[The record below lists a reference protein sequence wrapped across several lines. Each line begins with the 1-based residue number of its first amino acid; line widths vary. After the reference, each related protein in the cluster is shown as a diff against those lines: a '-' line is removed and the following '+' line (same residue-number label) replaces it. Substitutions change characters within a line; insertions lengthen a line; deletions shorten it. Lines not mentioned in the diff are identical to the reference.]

1 MKVKE
6 LLEYQSFVT
15 KRATPSDM
23 FEGELNQH
31 YSESKGE
38 HIDLVDMD
46 LVHLIR
52 SYSKCIGQKQDDEM
66 YFDMANKRLLVEKL
80 DSVSR
85 IVASAK
91 NLLVDKSE

>member
-1 MKVKE
+1 MKVRE

-15 KRATPSDM
+15 KRAIPSDM
-23 FEGELNQH
+23 AEDLNQH
-31 YSESKGE
+31 YSVSKDE
-38 HIDLVDMD
+38 WINLIDMD

-52 SYSKCIGQKQDDEM
+52 SYSKCLEGNTISDT
-66 YFDMANKRLLVEKL
+66 NILVEKL

-91 NLLVDKSE
+91 DLLVDKS

>member
-15 KRATPSDM
+15 KRETPCDM
-23 FEGELNQH
+23 MNDGDLNQH

-52 SYSKCIGQKQDDEM
+52 SYSKCLNGNVVSDT
-66 YFDMANKRLLVEKL
+66 NLLVEKL

-91 NLLVDKSE
+91 DLLVDKSK

>member
-1 MKVKE
+1 MKVRE

-46 LVHLIR
+46 LVNLIR
-52 SYSKCIGQKQDDEM
+52 AYSKCLEGSDNFLKSKMINDT
-66 YFDMANKRLLVEKL
+66 NILVEKL
-80 DSVSR
+80 DSISR

-91 NLLVDKSE
+91 DLLVDKSE

>member
-1 MKVKE
+1 MKVRE

-52 SYSKCIGQKQDDEM
+52 SYSKCLDVHKNDFDSRFHVQDIIKKVKEQI
-66 YFDMANKRLLVEKL
+66 EEI
-80 DSVSR
+80 DS
-85 IVASAK
+85 II
-91 NLLVDKSE
+91 D

>member
-1 MKVKE
+1 MKVRE

-23 FEGELNQH
+23 DNGDLNRH

-38 HIDLVDMD
+38 HINLLDMD

-52 SYSKCIGQKQDDEM
+52 SYSKCLDGNVVSDTNI
-66 YFDMANKRLLVEKL
+66 LVEKL
-80 DSVSR
+80 DSISR

-91 NLLVDKSE
+91 DLLVDKS

>member
-1 MKVKE
+1 MKVRE
-6 LLEYQSFVT
+6 LLEYQSFIT

-23 FEGELNQH
+23 DNGDLNRH

-38 HIDLVDMD
+38 HIDLVDKD

-52 SYSKCIGQKQDDEM
+52 SYSKCL
-66 YFDMANKRLLVEKL
+66 DMGKVSDTNLLVEKL

-91 NLLVDKSE
+91 DLLVDKS

>member
-1 MKVKE
+1 MKVRE

-52 SYSKCIGQKQDDEM
+52 SYSKCL
-66 YFDMANKRLLVEKL
+66 DMGKVSDTNLMIDKL
-80 DSVSR
+80 DTISR
-85 IVASAK
+85 DVASVK
-91 NLLVDKSE
+91 NLLVDKS

>member
-1 MKVKE
+1 MKVRE

-23 FEGELNQH
+23 NDGDLNRH
-31 YSESKGE
+31 YSESKDE
-38 HIDLVDMD
+38 HINLLDMD
-46 LVHLIR
+46 LVHLVR
-52 SYSKCIGQKQDDEM
+52 SYNKCLDGNILSDT
-66 YFDMANKRLLVEKL
+66 NILVEKL

-91 NLLVDKSE
+91 DLLVDKSE

>member
-52 SYSKCIGQKQDDEM
+52 SYSKCL
-66 YFDMANKRLLVEKL
+66 DMGKVSDTNLMIDKL
-80 DSVSR
+80 DTISR
-85 IVASAK
+85 EVASVK
-91 NLLVDKSE
+91 NLLVDKS

>member
-23 FEGELNQH
+23 DNGDLNRH

-38 HIDLVDMD
+38 HINLLDMD

-52 SYSKCIGQKQDDEM
+52 SYSKCLDGNVVSDTNI
-66 YFDMANKRLLVEKL
+66 LVEKL
-80 DSVSR
+80 DSISR

-91 NLLVDKSE
+91 DLLVDKS

>member
-23 FEGELNQH
+23 DNGVLNRH
-31 YSESKGE
+31 YSVSKDE
-38 HIDLVDMD
+38 WINLIDMD

-52 SYSKCIGQKQDDEM
+52 SYNKCLDGNVVSDTNI
-66 YFDMANKRLLVEKL
+66 LVEKL

-91 NLLVDKSE
+91 DLLVDKS

>member
-1 MKVKE
+1 MKVRE

-52 SYSKCIGQKQDDEM
+52 SYSKCL
-66 YFDMANKRLLVEKL
+66 DMGKVSDTNLMIDKL
-80 DSVSR
+80 DIISR
-85 IVASAK
+85 EVASVK
-91 NLLVDKSE
+91 NLLVDKS

>member
-23 FEGELNQH
+23 DNGDLNRH

-52 SYSKCIGQKQDDEM
+52 SYSKCLDGNVVSDTNI
-66 YFDMANKRLLVEKL
+66 LVEKL

-91 NLLVDKSE
+91 DLLVDKS

>member
-1 MKVKE
+1 MKVRE
-6 LLEYQSFVT
+6 LLEYQSFIT

-23 FEGELNQH
+23 DNGDLNRH

-38 HIDLVDMD
+38 HINLLDMD
-46 LVHLIR
+46 LVHLVR
-52 SYSKCIGQKQDDEM
+52 SYSKCLDGNVVSDTNI
-66 YFDMANKRLLVEKL
+66 LVEKL

-91 NLLVDKSE
+91 DLLVDKS

>member
-6 LLEYQSFVT
+6 LLEYQSFIT

-46 LVHLIR
+46 LVHLVR
-52 SYSKCIGQKQDDEM
+52 SYSKCLDGNIVSDT
-66 YFDMANKRLLVEKL
+66 NILVEKL

-91 NLLVDKSE
+91 DLLVDKS

>member
-52 SYSKCIGQKQDDEM
+52 SYSKCLDVNVVSDT
-66 YFDMANKRLLVEKL
+66 NLLVEKL

-91 NLLVDKSE
+91 DLLVDKSE

>member
-1 MKVKE
+1 MKVRE

-23 FEGELNQH
+23 FEGDLNQH

-38 HIDLVDMD
+38 HINLVDMD

-52 SYSKCIGQKQDDEM
+52 SYSKCL
-66 YFDMANKRLLVEKL
+66 DMGTISDTNLVVEKL
-80 DSVSR
+80 DSISR
-85 IVASAK
+85 IVDTVK
-91 NLLVDKSE
+91 DLVKYQR

>member
-23 FEGELNQH
+23 FEGDLNQH

-52 SYSKCIGQKQDDEM
+52 SYSKCL
-66 YFDMANKRLLVEKL
+66 DMGKVSDTNLMIDKL
-80 DSVSR
+80 DTISR
-85 IVASAK
+85 DVASVK

>member
-6 LLEYQSFVT
+6 LLEYQSFIT

-23 FEGELNQH
+23 FEELNKH

-52 SYSKCIGQKQDDEM
+52 SYSKCL
-66 YFDMANKRLLVEKL
+66 DMGKVSDTNLMIDKL
-80 DSVSR
+80 DTISR
-85 IVASAK
+85 DVASVK

>member
-15 KRATPSDM
+15 KRETPCDM
-23 FEGELNQH
+23 NDGDLNQH

-52 SYSKCIGQKQDDEM
+52 SYSKCLNGNVVSDT
-66 YFDMANKRLLVEKL
+66 NLLVEKL

-91 NLLVDKSE
+91 DLLVDKSK

>member
-1 MKVKE
+1 MKVRE

-52 SYSKCIGQKQDDEM
+52 SYSKSLRIGEGIEKTVVDLM
-66 YFDMANKRLLVEKL
+66 REKL
-80 DSVSR
+80 DS
-85 IVASAK
+85 ILQNTYSARE
-91 NLLVDKSE
+91 LLDKQE